1 MIYTFYSFKG
11 GVGRSMALANLAESF
26 HEKGLSVIMIDWDL
40 EAPGLETFFHAQGS
54 DKLRAARAHLG
65 LIDMLVAYRDAF
77 PRFAARRAASAIT
90 LTKSESEQYARELE
104 RASTVARKIF
114 EEDNVPEFLRDTD
127 EREVP
132 GTLSS
137 FLHDLY
143 RPSSLLR
150 SDLPG
155 PLADSPFHRYL
166 QCVHEPDSRQNGIYL
181 ISAGARADSFGRYA
195 TTVQEFDWSA
205 FYAAHEGRAYF
216 DWFREQLGL
225 KVDVVL
231 IDSRTGVTEMSGV
244 CTRHIPDVVVSF
256 CAPNFQNVDGVVRV
270 VSGLNGAEVK
280 RVRDDRDIEVIVIPT
295 RIDNTESDRLAEFSE
310 SFKKQVESDGFVPG
324 PFRDLER
331 PLWNLQIPYI
341 PRYNY
346 REERVIGAG
355 GMPDPASKK
364 LVDAYHR
371 IGVHLAVLAPEDR
384 RIRNVFAAEIN
395 ATFPHLSKTVPQMAP
410 PLSEAWVERPQEVEK
425 IKKELLRLAASPQ
438 VSQLAIW
445 GAPGSGKTSLVARVC
460 RDPEIVSAYPDGIL
474 WLTADRHWTAEAAQE
489 WLRTELGAGRQA
501 RDRGLQQLLTDR
513 KFLVIADDVWDLGN
527 VAEVFKFGGQSTQV
541 IITRDLSVASRFSTT
556 LVSVGALTQDEVLKI
571 LKADELPVADPGDPN
586 FALVRQLVTSPLG
599 ASLIRAALDR
609 RLAQGETLSQARQ
622 SLREQFQRHEIVAF
636 DQLGPFLPQAELQR
650 PPENRDPGVTRAADR
665 TTSLALSLKESI
677 ARLQPDEDAWLLAIA
692 KSNDGMASPRTD
704 DFERVI
710 LTRLTDLG
718 LAEERDGRV
727 RIAPLVRAYL
737 RVEGKLN
744 EQIVTRPKSRRISSS
759 VDKQTEAKP
768 EVERAKEILRGAS
781 APLDEIQQ
789 LAEHFK
795 DSRYFSYARRLFAL
809 ARAHPDAKRQ
819 SEARWLK
826 LLQRSALCTYRDLD
840 LPADER
846 FRGALDLLEQ
856 ADLNRPEPSAET
868 LGLAGA
874 IHKYQ
879 WKLTGQRRDLE
890 RSAAYYGQG
899 AARGVEHDLG
909 YTAINAAFVLDL
921 LAQQE
926 RVDSPDMASRRAD
939 RARALRQQI
948 MERLPSVSTQK
959 SYAWLRKE
967 WWFFAT
973 LAEACFGLQRHD
985 EARYWLREGLVVDLP
1000 DWQLESTTRQFVAL
1014 AIAQNQDLADG
1025 AEAYRVLRVLLGDAM
1040 AALRAATIGKVG
1052 LALSGGGFR
1061 ASLFH
1066 IGVLARMAELD
1077 MLRHVEVL
1085 SCVSGGSIVGAHYY
1099 LEVRRLLQEK
1109 RDRDI
1114 SREDYIDIVRR
1125 LERDFLA
1132 ATQKNLRT
1140 RLFAAWWA
1148 NLRTIFQPAYTRTM
1162 HLGHLFERH
1171 IYSHVRDG
1179 NAGPRWLNELYIT
1192 PKEEAPDFNPK
1203 LDNWQRSA
1211 KAPILLLNATTLN
1224 TGHNWQFTVSWMGE
1238 PPLGASSPIDRND
1251 ILRRL
1256 YYWEAPVAHQRI
1268 RLGHAVAAS
1277 ACVPALFDP
1286 VELAGLFPDRS
1297 VRLVDGG
1304 AHDNQGIAG
1313 LLEQECTVMLVSDA
1327 SGQTSSLAHP
1337 SEESWSVALR
1347 TNNILMA
1354 RVREAEYREVGVLH
1368 RSSALSGLVYLHL
1381 KKDLEAHQVDW
1392 VDCQDPYESLD
1403 EAQLAQRRSPL
1414 TSYGI
1419 PRTVQSRLAA
1429 MRTDLDSFSDAEAYA
1444 LMLSGYRMAS
1454 VEFEKY
1460 LTQWP
1465 VTAAKREPWAFLS
1478 IENVVIRAPGK
1489 ELEHAGLVRL
1499 LGVSASRGFKLW
1511 QVMSKKKEMLAVV
1524 AVIAAALIWAV
1535 ASSDIGKGW
1544 SAEWLAAQWAP
1555 ARDVGIAVTSG
1566 VGLALLAFAGLVG
1579 ATWLAHRLFRSR
1591 KSLTVIATGLLT
1603 VTVGWLLALVHLA
1616 FFDWLFLRIGKVKT
1630 AMPPPATEHT

>member
-11 GVGRSMALANLAESF
+11 GVGRSMALANIAESF

-40 EAPGLETFFHAQGS
+40 EAPGLETFFHPQGS

-77 PRFAARRAASAIT
+77 PRFAARRAAPA
-90 LTKSESEQYARELE
+90 LARTKSESEQYARELE
-104 RASTVARKIF
+104 RASTVARKIL
-114 EEDNVPEFLRDTD
+114 EEDKVPAFLRDTD

-132 GTLSS
+132 ATLSG

-143 RPSSLLR
+143 RPSSPLR
-150 SDLPG
+150 SDLLG

-166 QCVHEPDSRQNGIYL
+166 QSIREPDSRQNGIYL
-181 ISAGARADSFGRYA
+181 ISAGARADSFARYA

-216 DWFREQLGL
+216 DWFREQLRL

-295 RIDNTESDRLAEFSE
+295 RIDDTESDRLAEFSE

-324 PFRDLER
+324 PLRDLER

-355 GMPDPASKK
+355 GTPDPASKK

-371 IGVHLAVLAPEDR
+371 IGVHLAVLAPKDR
-384 RIRNVFAAEIN
+384 RIRNLFAGEIS
-395 ATFPHLSKTVPQMAP
+395 AAFPHLSKTVPQMAP

-460 RDPEIVSAYPDGIL
+460 RDPEIVAAYPDGIL

-489 WLRTELGAGRQA
+489 WLRTALGAGRQA

-513 KFLVIADDVWDLGN
+513 KFLVIADDVWDLRN
-527 VAEVFKFGGQSTQV
+527 VEEVFKFGGQSTQV
-541 IITRDLSVASRFSTT
+541 IITRDLSVASRFSTA
-556 LVSVGALTQDEVLKI
+556 LVSVGALTQDEALKI
-571 LKADELPVADPGDPN
+571 LKTDELPVADPGDPN

-599 ASLIRAALDR
+599 ASLIRTALDR
-609 RLAQGETLSQARQ
+609 RLAQGETWSQARQ
-622 SLREQFQRHEIVAF
+622 ALREQFQRHEIVAF
-636 DQLGPFLPQAELQR
+636 DQLGPVLPQAELQR
-650 PPENRDPGVTRAADR
+650 PPENPDPGVTRAADR

-677 ARLQPDEDAWLLAIA
+677 ARLQPDEEAWLLAIA
-692 KSNDGMASPRTD
+692 KADDGMASPRT

-727 RIAPLVRAYL
+727 RIAPIVRAYL
-737 RVEGKLN
+737 RVEGKLD
-744 EQIVTRPKSRRISSS
+744 EQIASRPKSRRISSS
-759 VDKQTEAKP
+759 LDKQTEGKP
-768 EVERAKEILRGAS
+768 EVERAKEILRGAT

-926 RVDSPDMASRRAD
+926 RVDSPDTASRRAD
-939 RARALRQQI
+939 QAARCGSR
-948 MERLPSVSTQK
+948 S
-959 SYAWLRKE
+959 WN
-967 WWFFAT
+967 
-973 LAEACFGLQRHD
+973 AC
-985 EARYWLREGLVVDLP
+985 
-1000 DWQLESTTRQFVAL
+1000 
-1014 AIAQNQDLADG
+1014 
-1025 AEAYRVLRVLLGDAM
+1025 
-1040 AALRAATIGKVG
+1040 
-1052 LALSGGGFR
+1052 
-1061 ASLFH
+1061 
-1066 IGVLARMAELD
+1066 
-1077 MLRHVEVL
+1077 
-1085 SCVSGGSIVGAHYY
+1085 
-1099 LEVRRLLQEK
+1099 RR
-1109 RDRDI
+1109 
-1114 SREDYIDIVRR
+1114 
-1125 LERDFLA
+1125 
-1132 ATQKNLRT
+1132 
-1140 RLFAAWWA
+1140 
-1148 NLRTIFQPAYTRTM
+1148 
-1162 HLGHLFERH
+1162 
-1171 IYSHVRDG
+1171 
-1179 NAGPRWLNELYIT
+1179 
-1192 PKEEAPDFNPK
+1192 
-1203 LDNWQRSA
+1203 
-1211 KAPILLLNATTLN
+1211 
-1224 TGHNWQFTVSWMGE
+1224 
-1238 PPLGASSPIDRND
+1238 
-1251 ILRRL
+1251 
-1256 YYWEAPVAHQRI
+1256 
-1268 RLGHAVAAS
+1268 
-1277 ACVPALFDP
+1277 
-1286 VELAGLFPDRS
+1286 
-1297 VRLVDGG
+1297 
-1304 AHDNQGIAG
+1304 
-1313 LLEQECTVMLVSDA
+1313 
-1327 SGQTSSLAHP
+1327 
-1337 SEESWSVALR
+1337 
-1347 TNNILMA
+1347 
-1354 RVREAEYREVGVLH
+1354 
-1368 RSSALSGLVYLHL
+1368 
-1381 KKDLEAHQVDW
+1381 
-1392 VDCQDPYESLD
+1392 
-1403 EAQLAQRRSPL
+1403 
-1414 TSYGI
+1414 
-1419 PRTVQSRLAA
+1419 
-1429 MRTDLDSFSDAEAYA
+1429 
-1444 LMLSGYRMAS
+1444 
-1454 VEFEKY
+1454 
-1460 LTQWP
+1460 
-1465 VTAAKREPWAFLS
+1465 
-1478 IENVVIRAPGK
+1478 
-1489 ELEHAGLVRL
+1489 
-1499 LGVSASRGFKLW
+1499 
-1511 QVMSKKKEMLAVV
+1511 
-1524 AVIAAALIWAV
+1524 
-1535 ASSDIGKGW
+1535 
-1544 SAEWLAAQWAP
+1544 
-1555 ARDVGIAVTSG
+1555 
-1566 VGLALLAFAGLVG
+1566 
-1579 ATWLAHRLFRSR
+1579 
-1591 KSLTVIATGLLT
+1591 
-1603 VTVGWLLALVHLA
+1603 
-1616 FFDWLFLRIGKVKT
+1616 
-1630 AMPPPATEHT
+1630 